1 MVLLVQ
7 DNIYKNQKRRN
18 TVGQGL
24 LTKKLI
30 DKAACNLL
38 SYFFKLARTEI

>member
-7 DNIYKNQKRRN
+7 DNIYKNQKRKN

-30 DKAACNLL
+30 DKTACNLL
-38 SYFFKLARTEI
+38 SYFFQVSAN